1 MKQII
6 DPHLHFFELTQGHYQ
21 WLKEEE
27 APFWPDKAKLRH
39 NFHEKSLLLDQ
50 DVELAGF
57 VHIEAGFDN
66 AKPWREIEWLESSC
80 SLPFRTV
87 AGIDLTL
94 EKDAFI
100 AQVQQLKS
108 YQSVVGCRHILDDE
122 AFELLSQKSVQ
133 DNLAYLAE
141 SQLSF
146 DLQMSLSDKAA
157 VSLLLEILASLPTLR
172 LIINHAGWP
181 PFTSDAS
188 FDTEDVLFKKKWQE
202 WQTGLIAFSK
212 LEQCAIK
219 CSGWEMAARDY
230 QESWQFWVIAECIKA
245 FGDKRVMLASNFP
258 LVLFSKEYSE
268 LWQSYLKI
276 GLKGESASTR
286 EQALTLSEEQ
296 ITALTYSNAA
306 YWYKLKV
313 KPI

>member
-21 WLKEEE
+21 WLKEEK

-50 DVELAGF
+50 DAKLAGF

-80 SLPFRTV
+80 SLPFKTV

-94 EKDAFI
+94 EQGAFI
-100 AQVQQLKS
+100 TQVKRLKG

-133 DNLAYLAE
+133 DNLTYLAD

-146 DLQMSLSDKAA
+146 DLQMSLGDKNAIG
-157 VSLLLEILASLPTLR
+157 LLLDLLKDLPTLR
-172 LIINHAGWP
+172 MIINHAGWP
-181 PFTSDAS
+181 PLDIKDGDKHESA
-188 FDTEDVLFKKKWQE
+188 LLWQE
-202 WQTGLIAFSK
+202 WQVNLTALSK
-212 LEQCAIK
+212 FKQCAIK
-219 CSGWEMAARDY
+219 CSGWEMAERKY
-230 QESWQFWVIAECIKA
+230 KQSWQHKVIRECLTA

-258 LVLFSKEYSE
+258 LTLLSQEYKS
-268 LWQSYLKI
+268 LWQDYFKLESKLKLTHDQI
-276 GLKGESASTR
+276 I
-286 EQALTLSEEQ
+286 ALTSEN
-296 ITALTYSNAA
+296 TA
-306 YWYKLKV
+306 YWYRLKS
-313 KPI
+313 